1 MSTLVRRRRLLTL
14 GRAMTKSENEDRQKK
29 EDEEE
34 EEGGGEHVNLF
45 REYIITSFAT
55 HRLYIYITFL

>member
-1 MSTLVRRRRLLTL
+1 
-14 GRAMTKSENEDRQKK
+14 MTKSENEDRQKK